1 MSADTLLG
9 QKVSYQNGV
18 LMIDGHPVAIE
29 GDNGDC
35 CGWADGDYDYFTDG
49 IITRIDE
56 SCVYEEDIAE
66 KLTITVF
73 HEDARLAAINL
84 SAGSMSGW
92 AYGATSS
99 FILGGNVVESI
110 EY

>member
-1 MSADTLLG
+1 MRADTLLG

-18 LMIDGHPVAIE
+18 LMIDGHTITIE
-29 GDNGDC
+29 GDDGDC
-35 CGWADGDYDYFTDG
+35 CGWADGDWDYFTDG
-49 IITRIDE
+49 IITRVDE
-56 SCVYEEDIAE
+56 SCAYENDSAE

-73 HEDARLAAINL
+73 HEDTRLAAINL
-84 SAGSMSGW
+84 SAGSTSGW

-99 FILGGNVVESI
+99 FVIDGTVVESV

>member
-18 LMIDGHPVAIE
+18 LMIDGHAIAIE
-29 GDNGDC
+29 GDDGGC
-35 CGWADGDYDYFTDG
+35 CGWADGDWDYFTDG
-49 IITRIDE
+49 VITRVDE
-56 SCVYEEDIAE
+56 SSTIEDDSAE

-73 HEDARLAAINL
+73 HEDMRLAAINL

-99 FILGGNVVESI
+99 FILDGTVVESV

>member
-1 MSADTLLG
+1 MKKD
-9 QKVSYQNGV
+9 
-18 LMIDGHPVAIE
+18 DGS
-29 GDNGDC
+29 C

-49 IITRIDE
+49 VITRVDE
-56 SCVYEEDIAE
+56 SCAYENDSAE

-73 HEDARLAAINL
+73 HEDTRLAAINL

-99 FILGGNVVESI
+99 FILDGTVVESV